1 MSDVFFDALSK
12 VTLTV
17 NSFLSDPRF
26 KTAFESEDLR
36 DAVMAYVERS
46 GKRLRPAV
54 MMWCCGAVG
63 GDPSIALPAG
73 AGVELFH
80 TWTLVHDDIIDND
93 DLRRGGPSVHCLGR
107 ELALTRHG
115 YTTDQAELYGRDL
128 AILTGDCQ
136 HAWSVSLFCECKVDP
151 GVVLAVIRELETR
164 VVNTLLEGELL
175 DVQYSRA
182 ETANLTQDAVLKMLW
197 MKTGAL
203 YEFCARAGAMIG
215 LNTADRAHPQVAAL
229 AGFASECGTAFQL
242 QDDILGLVG
251 DHKKLGKPVGS
262 DIREGKKTLPVL
274 FALESASVGEKNMIE
289 SVLGDQNASDAQVS
303 EATELVAKL
312 GGIDR
317 TRALADE
324 WLGSALAKLD
334 TVPDSPYKA
343 LLRGWADYMVNRSI

>member
-1 MSDVFFDALSK
+1 MPDTFTRALSECASK
-12 VTLTV
+12 VD
-17 NSFLSDPRF
+17 SFLSNPRF
-26 KTAFESEDLR
+26 KVAFESEDLH

-54 MMWCCGAVG
+54 LMWCCGAVG
-63 GDPSIALPAG
+63 GDPDTALPAG

-93 DLRRGGPSVHCLGR
+93 DLRRGGPSVHRLGTQM
-107 ELALTRHG
+107 ALQRHG
-115 YTTDQAELYGRDL
+115 YDVREADLYGRDL

-151 GVVLAVIRELETR
+151 AVILSIVRELETR

-182 ETANLTQDAVLKMLW
+182 NSANLTQDAVLKMLW

-215 LNTADRAHPQVAAL
+215 LSTPDRDHPQVAAL
-229 AGFASECGTAFQL
+229 ADFASECGTAFQL

-251 DHKKLGKPVGS
+251 DPKKLGKPVGS
-262 DIREGKKTLPVL
+262 DLREGKKTLPVL
-274 FALESASVGEKNMIE
+274 FALERAGAAEKTLIE
-289 SVLGDQNASDAQVS
+289 SALGNQ
-303 EATELVAKL
+303 EAGEGLILQATQAVTDL
-312 GGIDR
+312 GGIER
-317 TRALADE
+317 TRKLADD
-324 WLGSALAKLD
+324 WLSSALGKLD
-334 TVPDSPYKA
+334 TVQDSKHKA
-343 LLRGWADYMVNRSI
+343 LLRGWADYMVNRSL